1 MADGNLRDIENYN
14 AEALSQIF
22 QLVSVSKVENKV
34 ECKGSK
40 EDKSKEESCTEPD
53 DWREHVPSSREIML
67 IASFGETE
75 LSGSQVVPKRM
86 PGDQEGSNQWM
97 RKEIDLIQELY
108 RKDPECQVV
117 FVCPDFPGTECP
129 KDYYIE
135 KMRQLLTDSKKSG
148 GKRI

>member
-14 AEALSQIF
+14 AEVLSEIL

-34 ECKGSK
+34 ECKDKK
-40 EDKSKEESCTEPD
+40 EDKSKEDSCIESD
-53 DWREHVPSSREIML
+53 DWRDDTPNSKEVMV
-67 IASFGETE
+67 IASFGE
-75 LSGSQVVPKRM
+75 LSGSQAVQKHIPS
-86 PGDQEGSNQWM
+86 DQEGSNQWM
-97 RKEIDLIQELY
+97 RKEIDVIQELY

-117 FVCPDFPGTECP
+117 FVCPDFPGTECS

-135 KMRQLLTDSKKSG
+135 KMKQLLTKCKKPG